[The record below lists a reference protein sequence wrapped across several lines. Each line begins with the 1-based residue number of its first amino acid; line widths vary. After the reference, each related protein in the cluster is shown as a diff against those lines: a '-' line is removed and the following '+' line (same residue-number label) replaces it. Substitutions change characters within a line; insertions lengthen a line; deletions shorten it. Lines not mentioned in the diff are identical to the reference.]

1 MIDLLTCLRKVVD
14 LRLKL
19 RAFSCARVFVEERQ
33 RKRKSWENEG
43 GSVYL
48 YPLATVGD
56 LSEVLQ
62 FLPER
67 CTRQNNLLSLF
78 VFSKREG
85 GQDKEGTIDALAQVP
100 VHALCTSFT
109 WTGCTDTVYMYLR
122 TW

>member
-1 MIDLLTCLRKVVD
+1 MIDLLTCLRKVVG

-19 RAFSCARVFVEERQ
+19 RAFSCARVFVEE

-67 CTRQNNLLSLF
+67 CTRQNNSLSLF

-85 GQDKEGTIDALAQVP
+85 GQDKEGTIEALTQVP
-100 VHALCTSFT
+100 VHALCASFP
-109 WTGCTDTVYMYLR
+109 WTGSTDTVYMYLR